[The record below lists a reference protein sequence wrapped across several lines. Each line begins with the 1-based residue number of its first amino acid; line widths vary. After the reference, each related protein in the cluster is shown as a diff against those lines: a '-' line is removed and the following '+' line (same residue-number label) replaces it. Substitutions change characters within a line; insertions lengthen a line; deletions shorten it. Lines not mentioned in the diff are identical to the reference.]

1 MLKRWWTR
9 FAAWFFA
16 PVIRLIVDMD
26 LRAAHAITGLRG
38 ELRAD
43 GGKLRADLSN
53 RIDDLRIEL
62 IAHMSEVKAELGYAM
77 AEKQDSFP
85 VLSMEALEAWE
96 AVQFAASKWER
107 DPQDMGSRER
117 EILRLIANGHSNR
130 EIGEMLVISV
140 NTVEAHRGHIMQKL
154 NLHTRAELVRYA
166 IKSGLID

>member
-1 MLKRWWTR
+1 MLKRWWIR
-9 FAAWFFA
+9 LAAWFFA

-43 GGKLRADLSN
+43 GGKLLADLSN

-117 EILRLIANGHSNR
+117 EILRWAVLFLK
-130 EIGEMLVISV
+130 E
-140 NTVEAHRGHIMQKL
+140 RGWPNPGL
-154 NLHTRAELVRYA
+154 PALR
-166 IKSGLID
+166 GLIVLRDQLYMVGVP